1 MRRKKQKSY
10 FHAALAATV
19 AVSAAIV
26 APTGFAE
33 AASFPDVK
41 STDYFYEAVT
51 SLTERGII
59 KGFPDGTF
67 KPYQSVT
74 RGQAAKI
81 LAGVLGLDTNNV
93 KNPGFTDVSTSNEY
107 YGAIA
112 ALANAGIING
122 YPDGTFKPNAPIHRN
137 HMAKI
142 LALAFG
148 LKASPTATTPFTDLN
163 HQEYEGYIKALYENK
178 ITTGMTPT
186 TFGGTSNVTRGQ
198 FATFVFRAEKG
209 TKPTTDTT
217 DTTEVTFTISDI
229 NGNHIIAGSQQYK
242 VAGGIQGLLDASNK
256 PALQGAVVK
265 AEVQNG
271 EIVSIRSLELNKSGK
286 SGELITLDGKNT
298 NIAGNVTINAD
309 YVAVKNLNVEGKL
322 LLSKQ
327 VASVFSASHVTV
339 KDELYVADKQ
349 DTQNAPTLTIHLT
362 DVSPSKLTLE
372 RKRSVITSDKA
383 ISELVLTDAV
393 YSVEINGIVELLR
406 VHDNKEISGEGIILK
421 AVVSKAADLS
431 LNFTGKI
438 GELRIEQKEANV
450 KLGSDMEI
458 KKLAIPAGASLEKI
472 IRNFAEIRYSI
483 KIGELM
489 DLQGQPV
496 SFPAYEIFPVVRR
509 NGVEQPFTVVSNK
522 DVQVAEYKNI
532 LAYPG
537 DRVQL
542 TPREGTKIHY
552 QVESYPRPNI
562 SCPPEGCEKHVPD
575 PLTYPVYTGPI
586 EIKTD
591 STLIAA
597 VVKDGAII
605 GEFTVNIFVGWDDAI
620 SWGQFPIL
628 KVNGKEKII
637 NVSTQKKNGYEVGDY
652 GDVSALSKAEVEFI
666 PREGTAIY
674 YWLGQSEYYDND
686 YDYASARKYTGPIE
700 VRKATHLSGI
710 VMRGHK
716 VVGEFSV
723 NLWIFDR

>member
-122 YPDGTFKPNAPIHRN
+122 YPDGTFKPNAPIQRN

-198 FATFVFRAEKG
+198 FATFVFRAEKV

-322 LLSKQ
+322 LLSNK

-362 DVSPSKLTLE
+362 DVS
-372 RKRSVITSDKA
+372 
-383 ISELVLTDAV
+383 
-393 YSVEINGIVELLR
+393 
-406 VHDNKEISGEGIILK
+406 H
-421 AVVSKAADLS
+421 
-431 LNFTGKI
+431 
-438 GELRIEQKEANV
+438 
-450 KLGSDMEI
+450 
-458 KKLAIPAGASLEKI
+458 
-472 IRNFAEIRYSI
+472 RN
-483 KIGELM
+483 
-489 DLQGQPV
+489 
-496 SFPAYEIFPVVRR
+496 
-509 NGVEQPFTVVSNK
+509 
-522 DVQVAEYKNI
+522 
-532 LAYPG
+532 
-537 DRVQL
+537 
-542 TPREGTKIHY
+542 
-552 QVESYPRPNI
+552 
-562 SCPPEGCEKHVPD
+562 
-575 PLTYPVYTGPI
+575 
-586 EIKTD
+586 
-591 STLIAA
+591 
-597 VVKDGAII
+597 
-605 GEFTVNIFVGWDDAI
+605 
-620 SWGQFPIL
+620 
-628 KVNGKEKII
+628 
-637 NVSTQKKNGYEVGDY
+637 
-652 GDVSALSKAEVEFI
+652 
-666 PREGTAIY
+666 
-674 YWLGQSEYYDND
+674 
-686 YDYASARKYTGPIE
+686 
-700 VRKATHLSGI
+700 
-710 VMRGHK
+710 
-716 VVGEFSV
+716 
-723 NLWIFDR
+723 